1 MISPVLPPM
10 ALPLVLV
17 MVLILTAGMRNIY
30 IMVPTFLHEIDRL
43 ATRMVP
49 GAMFAPVLGM
59 AGGHVQV
66 ERWRGDHRG
75 HGLDED
81 RLWVEDGWGWQGA
94 EVNTAI
100 NVDRH
105 LSSGTHRQ
113 SSSQDEGEQQASH
126 TKILYH
132 DGIKSSMDYSREIIQ
147 CSTGM
152 RIGW

>member
-1 MISPVLPPM
+1 MISPGLPPM

-17 MVLILTAGMRNIY
+17 IVLILTAGMRHID
-30 IMVPTFLHEIDRL
+30 IMVPTFLHEIDRV

-66 ERWRGDHRG
+66 KRWRGDNRG
-75 HGLDED
+75 HGLDDD
-81 RLWVEDGWGWQGA
+81 RLGVEDGRGGQGA
-94 EVNTAI
+94 EVNMAI

-105 LSSGTHRQ
+105 PSSGTHRQ
-113 SSSQDEGEQQASH
+113 SSSQDEGAQKALH
-126 TKILYH
+126 TQILYH
-132 DGIKSSMDYSREIIQ
+132 DGIKNNMDYTLEIIP